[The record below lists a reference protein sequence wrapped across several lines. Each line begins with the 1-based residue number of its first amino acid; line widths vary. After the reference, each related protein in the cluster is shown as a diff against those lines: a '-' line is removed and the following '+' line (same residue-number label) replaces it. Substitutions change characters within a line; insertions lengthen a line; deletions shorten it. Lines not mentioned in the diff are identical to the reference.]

1 MLDTPEAFDDL
12 AGDIMN
18 RSVDSKITVQDLKG
32 VLQDKYGVVIR
43 DTQYDQLASY
53 FDLDRAG

>member
-1 MLDTPEAFDDL
+1 
-12 AGDIMN
+12 MN